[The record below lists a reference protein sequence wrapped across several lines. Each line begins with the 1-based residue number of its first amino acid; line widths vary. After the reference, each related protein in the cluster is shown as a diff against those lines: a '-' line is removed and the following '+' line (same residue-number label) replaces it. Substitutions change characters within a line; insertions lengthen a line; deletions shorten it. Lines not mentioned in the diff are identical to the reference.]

1 MIEQNA
7 SIWIQREKTVFSA
20 RDQFEFTKNCCH
32 TLRFRETTG
41 YGYKSP
47 EVITN
52 N

>member
-1 MIEQNA
+1 MWMQ
-7 SIWIQREKTVFSA
+7 WEKTVSSA
-20 RDQFEFTKNCCH
+20 RYQFEFTRKCCH

-41 YGYKSP
+41 YGYKLP